1 MKRKAFMKK
10 HLIDVT
16 FGAEAVTGAG
26 TDLTGAMTKL
36 SPGLQVLQDWER
48 KRIRHLGTRN
58 ETFSMAA
65 IEVARQHPAVV
76 PAGIDMAALERDIAA
91 RQQLLPLLVRARQ
104 LVRML
109 EDTVSMLGAD
119 IFNGARGIYKSLLIV
134 GELYG
139 LAEVVAELSQHFA
152 RSASEPVEPA
162 PAPSQPGNPA

>member
-1 MKRKAFMKK
+1 MKRKSFMKK

-16 FGAEAVTGAG
+16 FSSETITGA
-26 TDLTGAMTKL
+26 TADITGATTKL

-48 KRIRHLGTRN
+48 KRVQHLGTRN

-65 IEVARQHPAVV
+65 IEVARQHPEVI

-109 EDTVSMLGAD
+109 EDTIAMLGSD
-119 IFNGARGIYKSLLIV
+119 IFNGGRAIYKSLLIV

-139 LAEVVAELSQHFA
+139 LAEVVEQLSQHFT
-152 RSASEPVEPA
+152 RSKSEPDESA
-162 PAPSQPGNPA
+162 PASGTPSTPA